1 MEDAPMPPRSS
12 HSNGHLLKHVVAGV
26 TAGLAG
32 AWAMDCFQ
40 NMLSKAS
47 SRSSGAAGQQEQPQQ
62 EDEPTTVKTAD
73 AIAVAITG
81 HPVPK
86 DGKSVAGAAVHY
98 AFGGAVGAMYGAAA
112 SRTDDVSAW
121 AGLPFGATVWL
132 VSDEMGVPLSG
143 LSKGPWEYPL
153 ATHASALAAH
163 LVYGITTEM
172 ARRLILRVI

>member
-1 MEDAPMPPRSS
+1 MPPRSS
-12 HSNGHLLKHVVAGV
+12 HANGHLLKHVVAGV

-32 AWAMDCFQ
+32 AWAMNCFQ

-47 SRSSGAAGQQEQPQQ
+47 SRSNGVAGQQGQQ
-62 EDEPTTVKTAD
+62 EEGESTDVKTAD

-81 HPVPK
+81 DPVPK
-86 DGKSVAGAAVHY
+86 EEKAVAGAAVHY
-98 AFGGAVGAMYGAAA
+98 AFGGAVGAIYGAAA

-132 VSDEMGVPLSG
+132 VADEMGVPLSG
-143 LSKGPWEYPL
+143 LSKGPFEYPL
-153 ATHASALAAH
+153 ATHANALAAH

-172 ARRLILRVI
+172 VRRLVLRVL

>member
-1 MEDAPMPPRSS
+1 MPPRSS
-12 HSNGHLLKHVVAGV
+12 YANGDLLKHVVAGA

-40 NMLSKAS
+40 NLLSKAS
-47 SRSSGAAGQQEQPQQ
+47 SRPNGVPGQQGQQQQ

-73 AIAVAITG
+73 AIAVGITG

-86 DGKSVAGAAVHY
+86 EEKAIAGAAVHY
-98 AFGGAVGAMYGAAA
+98 AFAGAVGAMYGAAA
-112 SRTDDVSAW
+112 SHTDDVTAW

-153 ATHASALAAH
+153 ATHANALAAH

-172 ARRLILRVI
+172 VRRLVLRVI

>member
-1 MEDAPMPPRSS
+1 MPPRSS
-12 HSNGHLLKHVVAGV
+12 HANGHLLKHVVAGV

-32 AWAMDCFQ
+32 AWAMNCFQ

-47 SRSSGAAGQQEQPQQ
+47 SRSNGVAGQHEQQEQ
-62 EDEPTTVKTAD
+62 DEPTDVKTAD

-86 DGKSVAGAAVHY
+86 EEKAVAGAAVHY

-112 SRTDDVSAW
+112 SHTDDVSAW

-132 VSDEMGVPLSG
+132 VADEMGVPLSG
-143 LSKGPWEYPL
+143 LSKGPFEYPL
-153 ATHASALAAH
+153 ATHANALAAH

-172 ARRLILRVI
+172 VRRLVLRVL